1 MTASDLAS
9 LLPMMAIA
17 ATAILL
23 LLFAAFR
30 RLHQAAFLVTLAG
43 LFLSILAFGFL
54 DITHAQEVTSMLIY
68 DSSSIW
74 FMLLILLAGNMVVIL
89 SDGYF
94 RRTEASGAE
103 EFCILLLCA
112 TLGALVMAA
121 SSHFV
126 SFFLGLEILSVSLY
140 SLIAFPRGRSFCIE
154 AAIKYFILAA
164 MSSAFLLFGMA
175 LIYGELGTMDFAAMA
190 ASTAKPNAIVLA
202 GMALSLVGIG
212 FKLAVVPFHWW
223 TPDVY
228 EGAPAP
234 VTAFIATI
242 SKGAMFAVLLRYVS
256 ASALE
261 AHPSVRT
268 ALVLI
273 AIASMF
279 AGNVLGLLQ
288 NNVKRILAYS
298 SIAHLGY
305 LLVAYLSSY
314 DPNSA
319 QIGSSDPKSLAAV
332 YFYLAA
338 YVVSALGA
346 FGVISAM
353 TTREREA
360 YSIEDYRGLFW
371 RHPWMAA
378 VFTIMLLSLAGLPL
392 TAGFIGKFYILMA
405 GAQASN
411 WMLAFTLVVTST
423 IGLFYYLRIIVVMGL
438 PAREGEEGAPG
449 WTPGVELIA
458 LAALVLAV
466 VWMGVF
472 PQPVL
477 GALHKIAILASF
489 SF

>member
-1 MTASDLAS
+1 MTSSDLAS
-9 LLPMMAIA
+9 LFPLVAIA
-17 ATAILL
+17 ATAVVL

-30 RLHQAAFLVTLAG
+30 RLHQGAFLVTLAG
-43 LFLSILAFGFL
+43 LFFSILAFGFL
-54 DITHAQEVTSMLIY
+54 DVTRAHEVTSMLTY

-94 RRTEASGAE
+94 RRTEAPGAE
-103 EFCILLLCA
+103 EFCILMLCA
-112 TLGALVMAA
+112 ILGALVMAA
-121 SSHFV
+121 SNHFV
-126 SFFLGLEILSVSLY
+126 AFFLGLEILSVSLY
-140 SLIAFPRGRSFCIE
+140 ALIAFPRGRSICIE
-154 AAIKYFILAA
+154 AAVKYLILAA
-164 MSSAFLLFGMA
+164 VSSAFLLFGMA

-190 ASTAKPNAIVLA
+190 TSTAKPNAVLLA

-234 VTAFIATI
+234 VTAFIATV
-242 SKGAMFAVLLRYVS
+242 SKGAMFAILLRYVS
-256 ASALE
+256 ASALD

-268 ALVLI
+268 ALVWI

-314 DPNSA
+314 ATDSSH
-319 QIGSSDPKSLAAV
+319 IGSSDPKSLASV

-338 YVVSALGA
+338 YIVSALGA
-346 FGVISAM
+346 FGIITAM
-353 TTREREA
+353 STRERDA
-360 YSIEDYRGLFW
+360 CDMEDYRGLFW
-371 RHPWMAA
+371 RHPWMAGI
-378 VFTIMLLSLAGLPL
+378 FTIMLLSLAGLPL

-411 WMLAFTLVVTST
+411 WLLAFTLVVTST
-423 IGLFYYLRIIVVMGL
+423 IGLFYYLRIIVMMGL
-438 PAREGEEGAPG
+438 PVREGGEEAPA
-449 WTPGVELIA
+449 WVPGVEIIA
-458 LAALVLAV
+458 LAGLVLVV

-472 PQPVL
+472 PQPFI